1 MPALFFKFVLEINTG
16 TNEIIITVKMKNDR
30 KNREGIVYST
40 NSDFVYE
47 TNEPEEIET
56 PEPSKQKL
64 KIYID
69 RKQRKGKSV
78 VVVEGFIGKNDDIEF
93 LAKEIKIKCGT
104 GGSAKDGQIIIQ
116 GEMIE
121 KVKYYLISKGFN
133 VK

>member
-1 MPALFFKFVLEINTG
+1 
-16 TNEIIITVKMKNDR
+16 MKNDR

-40 NSDFVYE
+40 NSNFVYE

-56 PEPSKQKL
+56 LEPSKQKL
-64 KIYID
+64 KVYID

-78 VVVEGFIGKNDDIEF
+78 IVVEGFIGKTDDIET

-104 GGSAKDGQIIIQ
+104 GGSVKDGQIIIQ
-116 GEMIE
+116 GELIE
-121 KVKYYLISKGFN
+121 KVKNYLLSKGFN

>member
-1 MPALFFKFVLEINTG
+1 
-16 TNEIIITVKMKNDR
+16 MKDNR

-47 TNEPEEIET
+47 TNETAEAET
-56 PEPSKQKL
+56 LEPSRQKL
-64 KIYID
+64 KVFID

-78 VVVEGFIGKNDDIEF
+78 VIIDGFIGKDEDLEL
-93 LAKEIKIKCGT
+93 LAKELKTKCGT

-121 KVKYYLISKGFN
+121 KVKIFLTSQGYKIK
-133 VK
+133 

>member
-1 MPALFFKFVLEINTG
+1 
-16 TNEIIITVKMKNDR
+16 MKNDR

-64 KIYID
+64 KVFLD

-78 VVVEGFIGKNDDIEF
+78 VVVEGFIGKIDDIEC

-121 KVKYYLISKGFN
+121 KVKNYLISKGFN